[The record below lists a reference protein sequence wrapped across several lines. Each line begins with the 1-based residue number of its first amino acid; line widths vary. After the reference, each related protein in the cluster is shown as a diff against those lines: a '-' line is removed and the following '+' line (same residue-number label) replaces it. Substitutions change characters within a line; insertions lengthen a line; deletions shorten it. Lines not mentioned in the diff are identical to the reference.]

1 MNIFVAKLDY
11 SIDGSFL
18 QDLFEEYGEVSSAK
32 VIMDKFTGKSKG
44 FGFVEMPDSGEGQA
58 AIDALDGR
66 EFQGRA
72 IVVKVAN
79 PRQDNNRGGG
89 GGGYNRGRY

>member
-18 QDLFEEYGEVSSAK
+18 QDLFEEYGE
-32 VIMDKFTGKSKG
+32 
-44 FGFVEMPDSGEGQA
+44 E
-58 AIDALDGR
+58 
-66 EFQGRA
+66 GRA